1 VAKKD
6 GDFEIRRYEP
16 TLVAE
21 VTVTGSR
28 DGAVNAGFRILAAF
42 IFGDNAPAEKIA
54 MTVPVTQQPGERIAM
69 TAPVTQSGKDG
80 TWTVRFGMPA
90 RYTAQ
95 TLPAPKDERIR
106 IVELPARTVASVR
119 FSGFRTDAAL
129 AEQAA
134 RLAAFV
140 TREGLQPLG
149 PPVFAYY
156 DPPWSI
162 PFLRRNEVL
171 VDVK

>member
-1 VAKKD
+1 
-6 GDFEIRRYEP
+6 
-16 TLVAE
+16 
-21 VTVTGSR
+21 
-28 DGAVNAGFRILAAF
+28 
-42 IFGDNAPAEKIA
+42 
-54 MTVPVTQQPGERIAM
+54 
-69 TAPVTQSGKDG
+69 
-80 TWTVRFGMPA
+80 MPA